1 MAAGLLDNYSA
12 TASPFKNGFNMPYD
26 LIIIGGGPAGIT
38 AGIYAARKKINT
50 LLITKDFIGQ
60 TGKAFF
66 IENYPGFE
74 GISGIELIEK
84 FKKHLKKFEI
94 EIKEIGVKKIRKVK
108 NKFIVQAEKRENFIS
123 KAIILASGRDPRPLE
138 VPGEKEL
145 IGRGIS
151 YCPTCDL
158 PFFKQ
163 KIIAIIGGGNS
174 GFNAAIEAVKYGSK
188 VYILEFSSKVIADEI
203 IQERAEKTGKITV
216 ILNAEV
222 KKILGKNEVQGLV
235 YQDRISKKEKTLD
248 VQGIFIMIGE
258 IPATDYIKGLV
269 DFNEKDEI
277 KINSKTGET
286 KTPGLFAAGDVT
298 DVRDNQI
305 IVASGEG
312 AKAALSAYEYLQKL

>member
-1 MAAGLLDNYSA
+1 LLDNYSV
-12 TASPFKNGFNMPYD
+12 TASSFKNGFNMPYD

-60 TGKAFF
+60 TGMAFF

-74 GISGIELIEK
+74 RISGLELIKK
-84 FKKHLKKFEI
+84 FKNHLKKFEI

-108 NKFIVQAEKRENFIS
+108 NKFIVQTEKRENFIS

-151 YCPTCDL
+151 YCPTCDM

-163 KIIAIIGGGNS
+163 KPIAIIGGGNS
-174 GFNAAIEAVKYGSK
+174 GFNAAIEAVKYGNK
-188 VYILEFSSKVIADEI
+188 VYILEFSPKVIAEEI
-203 IQERAEKTGKITV
+203 TQERAEKTRKITV

-222 KKILGKNEVQGLV
+222 KKILGEKEVRGLI
-235 YQDRISKKEKTLD
+235 YQDRISKKEKILN

-277 KINSKTGET
+277 KINPKTGET

-298 DVRDNQI
+298 DVRDKQI

-312 AKAALSAYEYLQKL
+312 VKAALSAYEYLQKL

>member
-1 MAAGLLDNYSA
+1 MAAGWLVKKSQEA
-12 TASPFKNGFNMPYD
+12 KVKTKMFD

-66 IENYPGFE
+66 VENYPGLE
-74 GISGIELIEK
+74 RISGLELIKK
-84 FKKHLKKFEI
+84 FKNHLKKFEI
-94 EIKEIGVKKIRKVK
+94 EIKEVGVKKIRKVK
-108 NKFIVQAEKRENFIS
+108 NKFIVQTGKRENFIS
-123 KAIILASGRDPRPLE
+123 KTVILASGRDPRPLE
-138 VPGEKEL
+138 VSGEKEL

-158 PFFKQ
+158 PFFKN
-163 KIIAIIGGGNS
+163 KEIAVIGGGNA
-174 GFNAAIEAVKYGSK
+174 GFNAAIEAVRYGNK
-188 VYILEFSSKVIADEI
+188 VYILEFSPKVIAEEI
-203 IQERAEKTGKITV
+203 TQERAKETGKIKV

-222 KKILGKNEVQGLV
+222 KKILGEKEVRGLI
-235 YQDRISKKEKTLD
+235 YQDRISKKEKSLN

-277 KINSKTGET
+277 IVDPKNLQT
-286 KTPGLFAAGDVT
+286 KTEGLFACGDVT
-298 DVRDNQI
+298 SVLCGQI
-305 IVASGEG
+305 VIAAGEG

>member
-1 MAAGLLDNYSA
+1 M
-12 TASPFKNGFNMPYD
+12 FD

-74 GISGIELIEK
+74 GISGIELMER
-84 FKKHLKKFEI
+84 FKKHLKKFEV

-108 NKFIVQAEKRENFIS
+108 NKFIVQTGKRENFIS
-123 KAIILASGRDPRPLE
+123 RAVILASGRDPRPLE

-151 YCPTCDL
+151 YCPTCDM

-163 KIIAIIGGGNS
+163 KPIAIIGGGNS
-174 GFNAAIEAVKYGSK
+174 GFNAAIEAVKSGSK
-188 VYILEFSSKVIADEI
+188 VYILEFSPKVIADEI
-203 IQERAEKTGKITV
+203 IQERAEKTGEVKI

-248 VQGIFIMIGE
+248 IRGIFIMIGE

-277 KINSKTGET
+277 IVDHKNLKT
-286 KTPGLFAAGDVT
+286 KTEGLFACGDVT
-298 DVRDNQI
+298 DVLWGQI
-305 IVASGEG
+305 VIAAGEG
-312 AKAALSAYEYLQKL
+312 AKAALSAYDYLKKQK

>member
-1 MAAGLLDNYSA
+1 
-12 TASPFKNGFNMPYD
+12 MPYD

-60 TGKAFF
+60 TGRAFF

-74 GISGIELIEK
+74 GISGIELMER
-84 FKKHLKKFEI
+84 FKKHLKKFEVDETVASSSHFTDARVI

-108 NKFIVQAEKRENFIS
+108 NKFIVQTGKSENFIS

-163 KIIAIIGGGNS
+163 KPIAIIGGGNS

-277 KINSKTGET
+277 IVDPKNLQT
-286 KTPGLFAAGDVT
+286 KTEGLFACGDVIN
-298 DVRDNQI
+298 VLGGQI
-305 IVASGEG
+305 VIAAGEG
-312 AKAALSAYEYLQKL
+312 AKAALSAYEYLQKNV

>member
-1 MAAGLLDNYSA
+1 MAAGWQDKKSQEA
-12 TASPFKNGFNMPYD
+12 KVKTKMFD

-74 GISGIELIEK
+74 RISGIELMER
-84 FKKHLKKFEI
+84 FKKHLKKFEL

-108 NKFIVQAEKRENFIS
+108 NKFIVQTGKKENFIS

-151 YCPTCDL
+151 YCPTCDM
-158 PFFKQ
+158 PFFKN
-163 KIIAIIGGGNS
+163 KPIAIIGGGNS

-188 VYILEFSSKVIADEI
+188 VYILEFSPKVIADEI
-203 IQERAEKTGKITV
+203 IQERAEKTEKITV

-248 VQGIFIMIGE
+248 IQGIFIMIGE

-277 KINSKTGET
+277 KINPKTGET

-298 DVRDNQI
+298 DVRDKQI

>member
-1 MAAGLLDNYSA
+1 MAAGWQDSRLGI
-12 TASPFKNGFNMPYD
+12 GFWFMYD
-26 LIIIGGGPAGIT
+26 LIIIGGGPAGIS

-60 TGKAFF
+60 TGMAFF
-66 IENYPGFE
+66 VENYPGFE
-74 GISGIELIEK
+74 GILGIELMER
-84 FKKHLKKFEI
+84 FKKHLKKFKI
-94 EIKEIGVKKIRKVK
+94 EIKEIGVKKIRKVE
-108 NKFIVQAEKRENFIS
+108 NKFIVQTGKRENFIS

-138 VPGEKEL
+138 VSGEKEL
-145 IGRGIS
+145 IGRGVS
-151 YCPTCDL
+151 YCPTCDM
-158 PFFKQ
+158 PFFKN
-163 KIIAIIGGGNS
+163 KEIAVIGGGNA
-174 GFNAAIEAVKYGSK
+174 GFNAAIEATKYGNK
-188 VYILEFSSKVIADEI
+188 VYILEFSPKVIADEI

-235 YQDRISKKEKTLD
+235 YQDRISQKEKTLD
-248 VQGIFIMIGE
+248 IQGIFIMIGE

-277 KINSKTGET
+277 IVDPKNLQT

-298 DVRDNQI
+298 DVRDKQI